1 MRYLYASLIRLHP
14 PAFRQQFAQ
23 EMLWIFEEAEDA
35 WGSGFPLPRRDSL
48 AVAALAHSL
57 RSLEM
62 GGSRVGRGRPS
73 GDCVRKFLAV
83 GPAVPS
89 LTVYLV
95 LK

>member
-35 WGSGFPLPRRDSL
+35 WGAGSLFRDAILSL
-48 AVAALAHSL
+48 LRQWLIRSDLWKWVVAGLA
-57 RSLEM
+57 
-62 GGSRVGRGRPS
+62 GVVP